1 MATKG
6 LPGRPNLE
14 QYKKQAKD
22 LVKRRNAGAPSST
35 FSLTEAQ
42 FTIAREHGF
51 DSWPKFAQYVNRRS
65 PLSGVW
71 IADLARSRRHPAN
84 PFRSATLQI
93 EVDGD
98 AVTFTDAVVD
108 EHGREERSTYT
119 VGADGLER
127 DTGNGYVLV
136 ARWITS
142 HVLATTVQKDGAV
155 VARAR
160 YEVSPDG
167 QTLTVGDATG
177 DQLLVLSRRSQTHT
191 LGDTAEP

>member
-6 LPGRPNLE
+6 LPERPNLE

-22 LVKRRNAGAPSST
+22 LVKRRKADAPSSA

-51 DSWPKFAQYVNRRS
+51 DSWPKFAQFINRRS
-65 PLSGVW
+65 PLSGAW
-71 IADLARSRRHPAN
+71 IADVARSRRHPAN

-98 AVTFTDAVVD
+98 AVRFTDAVVD
-108 EHGREERSTYT
+108 EHGREERSTHT
-119 VGADGLER
+119 VSADGLER

-136 ARWITS
+136 ANWITP

-160 YEVSPDG
+160 YEVSADG

-177 DQLLVLSRRSQTHT
+177 DQLLVLNRRSST
-191 LGDTAEP
+191 DAPRDAAEP